1 MARKRTGEDTSTKE
15 LIIKAAVKEF
25 AKAGFHG
32 ARIDE
37 IARVSGANKAM
48 IYYHFKSKEGLY
60 TSLAMSVIGQVFE
73 RIKKDSEIDLPANE
87 KVYAIARTLS
97 EFMDTL
103 DDDYRRIILWEVASG
118 GKMFRNVFAPKFIKP
133 VLSIIRSTYVQ
144 GMKQGTI
151 RKLDPVATHLA
162 VVGPIVFVYI
172 ARMLLRETA
181 IGKTVIPK
189 DFGPRFTENLLE
201 ILQHGIVPDGK
212 KE

>member
-181 IGKTVIPK
+181 IRKTVIPK

-201 ILQHGIVPDGK
+201 ILKHGIVPDGK